1 MTYWRKARESTAA
14 QRLVELLVWPGL
26 FPRLETDAP
35 LTVGVNLNLGTDP
48 TGSLLTLDLNNC
60 DLDVATDTIHP
71 APACT
76 TTIRL
81 PAEWRGQGVQVSY
94 ATPEQPVGSPLEPLT
109 GDAAVFDPAA
119 GTLRLRTPNF
129 TTYMLVFCHQAERTA
144 K

>member
-1 MTYWRKARESTAA
+1 MA
-14 QRLVELLVWPGL
+14 
-26 FPRLETDAP
+26 
-35 LTVGVNLNLGTDP
+35 
-48 TGSLLTLDLNNC
+48 
-60 DLDVATDTIHP
+60 DVAVVHSAWSEIASCTVFNPVMDKFVDEYCGWCQFLGDTIHT

-81 PAEWRGQGVQVSY
+81 PAEWRGPGVQVSY